1 MDNFLIQ
8 DLRFVAVSIPIGALV
23 VFAIFWLLDRSPLSN
38 WFKKSEGIAA
48 SFISVPAFLFG
59 LVISTFATG
68 VWNNHLAA
76 NSSLINEAAAI
87 RTLTRISKTLP
98 TQDAQQ
104 LTSAVNNY
112 VASIV
117 DAEWPAMANGN
128 RENIGDALPELEALT
143 KSIDSIT
150 NKLNQRS
157 SIVNRLDSS
166 IDALHHERLVRLSL
180 AYDRI
185 SFVRWPSIYALAF
198 LLLFTVGLLQL
209 RSPRAMKITLTM
221 GALCIG
227 SSMIFL
233 FLNTSP
239 YHGPTSIKP
248 TLLIDSTKSSKQ

>member
-1 MDNFLIQ
+1 MDNFLLQ
-8 DLRFVAVSIPIGALV
+8 DFGFIAICISIGAIA
-23 VFAIFWLLDRSPLSN
+23 VFSIFWFLDRSPLSS
-38 WFKKSEGIAA
+38 WFKNSEGIVA

-59 LVISTFATG
+59 LVISTFTTG
-68 VWNNHLAA
+68 VWNNHVAA
-76 NSSLINEAAAI
+76 NTSLINEAASI
-87 RTLTRISKTLP
+87 RTLTRISQTLS

-104 LTSAVNNY
+104 LTSAINNY
-112 VASIV
+112 VAYIV
-117 DAEWPAMANGN
+117 DIEWPAMANGN
-128 RENIGDALPELEALT
+128 PQENRDSLAQLEILT
-143 KSIDSIT
+143 KNINDIT
-150 NKLNQRS
+150 NKLNPSS

-180 AYDRI
+180 AFERI
-185 SFVRWPSIYALAF
+185 SFVRWPSIYLLAF

-209 RSPRAMKITLTM
+209 RCPRAMKITLTM

-248 TLLIDSTKSSKQ
+248 TLLIDSIQ

>member
-8 DLRFVAVSIPIGALV
+8 DFRFIAVSIATGALV
-23 VFAIFWLLDRSPLSN
+23 VLTIFWFLDRSPFSS
-38 WFKKSEGIAA
+38 WFKKSEGIVA

-68 VWNNHLAA
+68 VWNNHVAA
-76 NSSLINEAAAI
+76 NSSLINEATAI
-87 RTLTRISKTLP
+87 RTLVRISQTLQ
-98 TQDAQQ
+98 TQDGQE
-104 LTSAVNNY
+104 LTSATNNY
-112 VASIV
+112 VTFIV
-117 DAEWPAMANGN
+117 DTEWPSMANGN
-128 RENIGDALPELEALT
+128 RESNEDSLIQLEILT
-143 KSIDSIT
+143 NKINGIANTLNQSSSVVHRLYSSIDS
-150 NKLNQRS
+150 
-157 SIVNRLDSS
+157 
-166 IDALHHERLVRLSL
+166 LHHERLVRLSL

-248 TLLIDSTKSSKQ
+248 TLLIDSTKLSK